1 MYSGDDG
8 EPMCTMDDPKA
19 LAARWFRGI
28 QKTDAKGRV
37 DFGTCFPGWYHGR
50 TVHIHLTVT
59 TADGHTVTTQLFFDD
74 ALVDAIVAKQPG
86 YDTRGLRDTN
96 NTNDGVIGKDEVVDY
111 LFTSMRQHDGTML
124 ASKAI
129 VLQTHGAVCETK
141 GGAGGPGGPG
151 GPGGRGARREARR
164 MGRGIIRMVLRRR
177 GGSRGC
183 IRRRPEE
190 PGERRRH
197 DLK

>member
-111 LFTSMRQHDGTML
+111 LFTSTRQHDGTML

-129 VLQTHGAVCETK
+129 VLQPTARSARRREERADREARGAR
-141 GGAGGPGGPG
+141 GAGGPE
-151 GPGGRGARREARR
+151 GRPAGWA
-164 MGRGIIRMVLRRR
+164 
-177 GGSRGC
+177 GGSSAWSSAEGVEAGDASAAAPRS
-183 IRRRPEE
+183 
-190 PGERRRH
+190 PGS
-197 DLK
+197 DGGTT